1 MGCRKIMDVSDEFK
15 KFVAILTGIEQNRE
29 FDRKVDRL
37 KKSSSAVTVWAVIP
51 GIFGIYGISH
61 FYLNRPIDGLLI
73 LILGLVPSLFI
84 GGLFTLF
91 TYAYYPL
98 FPNWIPNTGL
108 DTTTSFF
115 IFTVLRLGFFVGNI
129 ISARYHYSQYD
140 FYIHLKGKKP
150 WNNWG
155 LDSLV

>member
-1 MGCRKIMDVSDEFK
+1 MDGSEEFK
-15 KFVAILTGIEQNRE
+15 KFVDILTGIEQKRA

-61 FYLNRPIDGLLI
+61 FYLNRPIDGLWI
-73 LILGLVPSLFI
+73 LLLGLVPSLFV
-84 GGLFTLF
+84 GNLFTLF
-91 TYAYYPL
+91 TPYF
-98 FPNWIPNTGL
+98 FPFTNSVPVMGL
-108 DTTTSFF
+108 DPITSFI

-129 ISARYHYSQYD
+129 ISARYHYSRYD
-140 FYIHLKGKKP
+140 FYIHQKGKKP

-155 LDSLV
+155 LDSMI